1 MLELAHLGRDE
12 PAKYR
17 ICLMGVLDSSW
28 SAMLGPMTLEYT
40 KLDDGSC
47 VTTLTGWLIDQAALM
62 GVLNL
67 VYDLGFPLLL
77 VEHDSAAYI
86 RSPPVMSASL

>member
-1 MLELAHLGRDE
+1 MLKAVDLSLDK

-17 ICLMGVLDSSW
+17 ICLMGVLDPSW
-28 SAMLGPMTLEYT
+28 SAMLGSMTLEYT
-40 KLDDGSC
+40 KLDDGNC

-77 VEHDSAAYI
+77 VEHDNA
-86 RSPPVMSASL
+86 V